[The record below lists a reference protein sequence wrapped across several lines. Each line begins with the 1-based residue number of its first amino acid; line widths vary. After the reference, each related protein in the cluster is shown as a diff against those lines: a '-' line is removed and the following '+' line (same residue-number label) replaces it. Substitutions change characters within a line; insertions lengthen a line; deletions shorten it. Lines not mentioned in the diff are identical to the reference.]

1 MAGEKKYFIIKSNYY
16 KEGFK
21 KLDSTTNLNEI
32 LKFFLD
38 QIEIIYLDPD
48 EKKFKNY
55 IDKITSENSIKKS
68 NGEVILGLIDNYINP
83 EIKKELLNKDAI
95 NTPVLLVNNSVPI
108 KNSKFIY
115 SKENLTES
123 SSEIIKESVQIK
135 KLKDLLKER
144 ANLKTHP
151 YLSQKN
157 VFFIASNGSYTDIKS
172 SIIAIVNKINIEF
185 KDFKVTIGTESKNG
199 VIQENIYPIDI
210 TNIGDKM
217 ETKNEQIFY
226 NKIIF
231 GPTGTGKSTWCSD
244 YIKNNNIEENNVFK
258 TTFYEDYTYH
268 DFFGQYKP
276 IVLRDSSKSITVKS
290 FKQKNTAPKQIDS
303 HIVTYQF
310 VPGIFFNALIK
321 ALHLYK
327 KGEVLTNDKK
337 VLLVIDEINRG
348 NCSSIFGDIFQ
359 LIDRDGE
366 GNSSYSLSLSE
377 DIKRFIMDMINDV
390 ERDSAYRHDITISE
404 TIKVLEDL
412 LDSNKI
418 YMPSNLIMIA
428 TMNTS
433 DQSLFPMDSA
443 FKRRW
448 DMQYCYINYKETSL
462 KDIKIEGTKY
472 NWLEVLKK
480 INEKIFEETK
490 SEDKQIGQWFIKP
503 KNNIIS
509 EYDFKNKLIA
519 YLFFDV
525 FKHLPQVLNSNSYSS
540 LMNMKTNEII
550 ELFIKRIE
558 IQNEK

>member
-38 QIEIIYLDPD
+38 QIEIIYLDPN
-48 EKKFKNY
+48 EKKFKSY
-55 IDKITSENSIKKS
+55 IDRITSENSIKKS

-83 EIKKELLNKDAI
+83 EVKKELLDKDNI
-95 NTPVLLVNNSVPI
+95 NTQMFVVSNALPI
-108 KNSKFIY
+108 KNSKFIH

-123 SSEIIKESVQIK
+123 SSEIIKESIQIK
-135 KLKDLLKER
+135 KLKDIIKEK

-151 YLSQKN
+151 YLSQRN
-157 VFFIASNGSYTDIKS
+157 IIFIASNGSYTDIKS

-185 KDFKVTIGTESKNG
+185 KDFKITIGTESKNG
-199 VIQENIYPIDI
+199 ITQENIYPIDV

-217 ETKNEQIFY
+217 ETKNEQVFY

-359 LIDRDGE
+359 LIDRDCD

-390 ERDSAYRHDITISE
+390 ERDSAYRYDITISE

-412 LDSNKI
+412 LESNKV

-448 DMQYCYINYKETSL
+448 DMQYCYINYNEIGL
-462 KDIKIEGTKY
+462 KDIKIEGTKH
-472 NWLEVLKK
+472 NWLSVLKL
-480 INEKIFEETK
+480 INDKIFEETK

-503 KNNIIS
+503 KNNIIT
-509 EYDFKNKLIA
+509 EYDFKNKLVS

-525 FKHLPQVLNSNSYSS
+525 FKHLPQVLKSNSYSF
-540 LMNMKTNEII
+540 LMNMKTNDIV
-550 ELFIKRIE
+550 ELFTKKNDSE
-558 IQNEK
+558 I